1 MRNFNVTV
9 NGKAYSVQVEEGGV
23 VSAPAQAAAPVAAAP
38 VAAPVAAA
46 PAAPSNGTRMEA
58 PMPGMIIDYKVANG
72 TAVKKGDVV
81 LILEA
86 MKMENDITAPCDGV
100 FTAAST
106 KGTTVATGDLLATIA

>member
-23 VSAPAQAAAPVAAAP
+23 VSAPVSAPAAAPVAAPAAAP
-38 VAAPVAAA
+38 VAAPVAT
-46 PAAPSNGTRMEA
+46 SGTRMEA